1 MSRFQFGY
9 IIATV
14 ESRILKN
21 DLLCR
26 QIDAINEPIVI
37 VNQFTEKAIKAD
49 QFKPNVT
56 LVNSKT
62 KGLSKSRNIALNL
75 IDASHVMICDDDIQL
90 VEENL
95 EELRGTL
102 AKSPLHSVYF
112 TQLQKSTGPLWR
124 ATYESDAFVLK
135 GLSFKT
141 KRRIQRIN
149 SMEQIL
155 GLDILKQNRI
165 QFNEKFG
172 AGTPNYP
179 LGEETLLSFDAL
191 RAGGT
196 MQYLPLVSRI
206 HPPFS
211 SGMKTDWK
219 SRRSTWAIYRRIFWP
234 WGTLMFIAVSIK
246 RSFLSNY
253 SDHNRVL

>member
-1 MSRFQFGY
+1 MRQFQFGY

-14 ESRILKN
+14 ESGILKN
-21 DLLCR
+21 ELFCR
-26 QIDAINEPIVI
+26 QIDAIIDPIVI
-37 VNQFTEKAIKAD
+37 VNQFTQNAIKEG
-49 QFKPNVT
+49 QFNSNVT

-62 KGLSKSRNIALNL
+62 TGLSKSRNIALSL

-90 VEENL
+90 EEGNL
-95 EELRGTL
+95 EELKRII
-102 AKSPLHSVYF
+102 AKSPSHSVYF

-124 ATYESDAFVLK
+124 ASYERDAFVLE
-135 GLSFKT
+135 GLSFAT

-155 GLDILKQNRI
+155 GLDLLKQNRI

-179 LGEETLLSFDAL
+179 LGEETLLSYDAL
-191 RAGGT
+191 KAGGT
-196 MQYLPLVSRI
+196 MQYIPLVSRI

-211 SGMKTDWK
+211 SGMKTDW
-219 SRRSTWAIYRRIFWP
+219 RSQRSKWAVYRITFWP
-234 WGTLMFIAVSIK
+234 WGTLMFIAVLIK
-246 RSFLSNY
+246 RSLLSNY
-253 SDHNRVL
+253 PNHNRVL